1 MTKTNLLRLFYIILF
16 PFSVVYGMIVRF
28 RNFLYDSNILTAQEF
43 NAPILSVG
51 NITVGGTGKTPHVE
65 YIINLL
71 EGKEKPAVLSRGYK
85 RKTKGFVKASVNS
98 TLAEIGDEPLQ
109 MKRKFTNVDV
119 VVDKNRVKAIRRM
132 LAEDP
137 TLRAIVL
144 DDAFQ
149 HRAVSPGLNILL
161 IDYNRPLEED
171 YYLPAGRLREPASSR
186 YRANI
191 IILTKCPDDIK
202 PIDRRLISDKLNLMP
217 YQNLYYTRFKYGTP
231 QPVFPEMKSVYPINE
246 VNSKK
251 SSVLLVTGIASPL
264 LLKNY
269 LSKTIHEIEQIEYP
283 DHYAFKQS
291 DIDNIAKRFAQ
302 MKGENKVVITTEK
315 DAVRLI
321 NAFNI
326 DDDLRKL
333 MFYIPVEVEFLNDEG
348 PTFDKQIINYVQKNK
363 RDSYLYR

>member
-1 MTKTNLLRLFYIILF
+1 MTKTNFQRLFYIILF
-16 PFSVVYGMIVRF
+16 PFSIIYGIVVRF
-28 RNFLYDSNILTAQEF
+28 RNFLYDTNILTSHEF
-43 NAPILSVG
+43 NAPVLSVG

-65 YIINLL
+65 YIVSLL
-71 EGKEKPAVLSRGYK
+71 EEIEKPAVLSRGYK
-85 RKTKGFVKASVNS
+85 RKSKGFVKASVNS

-109 MKRKFTNVDV
+109 IKRKFTNVDV
-119 VVDKNRVKAIRRM
+119 VVDKNRVRAIRRM
-132 LAEDP
+132 LSEDP

-149 HRAVSPGLNILL
+149 HRSVSPGLNILL
-161 IDYNRPLEED
+161 IDYNRPLQED

-202 PIDRRLISDKLNLMP
+202 PIDRRLISDNLKLMP
-217 YQNLYYTRFKYGTP
+217 YQTLYYTQFKYGTP
-231 QPVFPEMKSVYPINE
+231 QPVFPEIKPVYPINE
-246 VNSKK
+246 KNSKN

-264 LLKNY
+264 QLKNY
-269 LSKTIHEIEQIEYP
+269 LSKTIDEIEQIEYP
-283 DHYAFKQS
+283 DHYIFKQS
-291 DIDNIAKRFAQ
+291 DIDNIDKRFAQ
-302 MKGENKVVITTEK
+302 MKGENKVIITTEK

-326 DDDLRKL
+326 SDELRKL

-348 PTFDKQIINYVQKNK
+348 PVFDKQIINYVQKNK
-363 RDSYLYR
+363 RDSFLYR